1 MKTETRPKVKG
12 LISLKKTLKKT
23 LNKRNKMNREKLRK
37 ELIDFIDEV
46 LELESTKDIGVVLLN
61 SVEKIDKDVHDYKSI
76 IYQGVGVAMLLKK
89 VELGEK

>member
-12 LISLKKTLKKT
+12 LISLKKT

-61 SVEKIDKDVHDYKSI
+61 SVEKINKDVHDYKSI
-76 IYQGVGVAMLLKK
+76 IYQCVGVAMLLKK